1 MKKTASNVKIG
12 LEVHVQLTS
21 LKTKLFC
28 GCSSDYRGKKPNT
41 LVCPVCLGLP
51 GSLPVLNKKAVE
63 YAVMAALA
71 LNCKLSDRMLFFR
84 KNYFYPDLPKN
95 FQITQYDRAGGV
107 PLAKNGYLYMEHEG
121 RRRKIRISRVHLEED
136 PGRLVHLGPIDH
148 SPYTLVDY
156 NRSGVA
162 LLEIVTEPDLR
173 SPREARMFL
182 QKLRS
187 ILEHLGI
194 FDGSLEGAL
203 RCDANISLAGGT
215 RVEVKNISSFK
226 EVERALSFEIT
237 RQKGLLD
244 KGIAVKRETRH
255 WDETRRVTVSLRTKE
270 AEQDYRYFPELDL
283 VPIELNKEF
292 IDKIRAQ
299 MPELPDE
306 RMERFISQYG
316 LPKYDAGVL
325 VSSKALADFFEEAV
339 KLYDKP
345 KEISNWMMSDLL
357 RYLYENNLELQES
370 KITPEKLVEMI
381 RLIDEEVISGKIAKR
396 ILPKVIVTG
405 KGPRE
410 IVKEEGMIKIS
421 DREFLERLIAK
432 IFAENPK
439 AVEDALTDEKAAHYL
454 IGQLMKA
461 TQGKADP
468 VLSSKMIMERLDML
482 RKGKKKD

>member
-1 MKKTASNVKIG
+1 MKKTGNNLKIG
-12 LEVHVQLTS
+12 LEVHVQITS

-28 GCSSDYRGKKPNT
+28 GCSSDYRGKEPNT

-51 GSLPVLNKKAVE
+51 GSLPVLNKRAVE

-71 LNCKLSDRMLFFR
+71 LNCELSNRMLFFR

-107 PLAKNGYLYMEHEG
+107 PLAKNGYLYLEHGGE
-121 RRRKIRISRVHLEED
+121 RKKIRISRIHLEED
-136 PGRLVHLGPIDH
+136 PGRLVHLGSIDH

-156 NRSGVA
+156 NRSGIA
-162 LLEIVTEPDLR
+162 LLEIVTAPDIR
-173 SPREARMFL
+173 SPREARIFL

-194 FDGSLEGAL
+194 FDGSLEGSM

-237 RQKGLLD
+237 RQKGLLE
-244 KGIAVKRETRH
+244 KGIQVKRETRH
-255 WDETRRVTVSLRTKE
+255 WDETRRVTISLRTKE
-270 AEQDYRYFPELDL
+270 TEQDYRYFPEPDL
-283 VPIELNKEF
+283 VPVELNKEF
-292 IDKIRAQ
+292 IEQIRAR

-306 RMERFISQYG
+306 RLERFVSQYG

-370 KITPEKLVEMI
+370 KITPRKLVEMI
-381 RLIDEEVISGKIAKR
+381 RLIDDGVISGKIAKR

-405 KGPRE
+405 KDPSE
-410 IVKEEGMIKIS
+410 IVKEEGMTKIS
-421 DREFLERLIAK
+421 DREFLEKLIAK

-439 AVEDALTDEKAAHYL
+439 AVKDALADEKAAHYL

-468 VLSSKMIMERLDML
+468 ILSSRMIMKRLEML
-482 RKGKKKD
+482 RKSKEKD

>member
-1 MKKTASNVKIG
+1 MKNPASNVKIG

-28 GCSSDYRGKKPNT
+28 GCSSDYRGKEPNT

-51 GSLPVLNKKAVE
+51 GSLPVLNRKAVE

-71 LNCKLSDRMLFFR
+71 LNCKLSNRMLFFR

-107 PLAKNGYLYMEHEG
+107 PLAKDGYLYIEHEG
-121 RRRKIRISRVHLEED
+121 RRKKIRISRVHLEED

-156 NRSGVA
+156 NRSGIA
-162 LLEIVTEPDLR
+162 LLEIVTEPDIR
-173 SPREARMFL
+173 SPREARVFL

-194 FDGSLEGAL
+194 FDGSLEGSL

-237 RQKGLLD
+237 RQKGLLE

-270 AEQDYRYFPELDL
+270 TEQDYSTSRSL
-283 VPIELNKEF
+283 
-292 IDKIRAQ
+292 
-299 MPELPDE
+299 
-306 RMERFISQYG
+306 IS
-316 LPKYDAGVL
+316 
-325 VSSKALADFFEEAV
+325 SR
-339 KLYDKP
+339 
-345 KEISNWMMSDLL
+345 SN
-357 RYLYENNLELQES
+357 
-370 KITPEKLVEMI
+370 
-381 RLIDEEVISGKIAKR
+381 
-396 ILPKVIVTG
+396 
-405 KGPRE
+405 
-410 IVKEEGMIKIS
+410 
-421 DREFLERLIAK
+421 
-432 IFAENPK
+432 
-439 AVEDALTDEKAAHYL
+439 
-454 IGQLMKA
+454 
-461 TQGKADP
+461 
-468 VLSSKMIMERLDML
+468 
-482 RKGKKKD
+482 